1 MQGICLILIFP
12 DTRSN
17 FFSKLLIAMPHFYK
31 PYANV
36 AYLSVECF
44 RCEQEFYDRRD
55 RLGDEFEDVHGLPE
69 VDLAK
74 GWQMIFNDPEKL
86 ETFFT
91 LDGALRETYM

>member
-1 MQGICLILIFP
+1 MVDKTEELA
-12 DTRSN
+12 
-17 FFSKLLIAMPHFYK
+17 K
-31 PYANV
+31 
-36 AYLSVECF
+36 SVECF